1 MFFHLLLEVTI
12 VNNSVKIP
20 TALQICV
27 DDVGWFIGSD
37 DRYLSRPSRTG
48 LTRRHAPE
56 DYIAVNEIGKAIGQK
71 IMCPLVL
78 GEWDKDNIL
87 RGEIGVTFDPKN
99 WDRASLLDLK
109 LAQRCFE
116 AAESSEYIE
125 YAIHGV
131 LHGSYDAE
139 GKQITELEC
148 FKCKDKDVD
157 YSGYINNGDGLLII
171 QTEEEIAHRFDLF
184 FKLYN
189 MWGFKKKI
197 RSYAA
202 PNGLPKNLNSSDM
215 LPLASVLKKNGI
227 TYWANSWGKPVGYT
241 EFIDG
246 ILYMEKC
253 CNCRIPWNA
262 CDVDPDYVQDFVKET
277 DSDTGSVMSTHWP
290 NFLRFNAQNNLQNVD
305 KWAAFFKRQSEI
317 FGLMISKDI
326 AFAGSQCV
334 YHSYSKIDCSDKKI
348 KIDISDCIE
357 KGKDYLS
364 GELYV
369 SLKNDVVPASV
380 SGGTI
385 ELYETH
391 KDFKTYKIAHTSDV
405 IEITV
410 E

>member
-1 MFFHLLLEVTI
+1 MKKNVVL
-12 VNNSVKIP
+12 P

-48 LTRRHAPE
+48 MTRRHVPE
-56 DYIAVNEIGKAIGQK
+56 DYIAVNEVGKAIGQK

-87 RGEIGVTFDPKN
+87 RGEIGVTFDPEN
-99 WDRASLLDLK
+99 WNRASQIDMK

-125 YAIHGV
+125 YAVHGV
-131 LHGSYDAE
+131 LHGNYDAE

-148 FKCKDKDVD
+148 FECEDKKVD
-157 YSGYINNGDGLLII
+157 YSGYINSGDGLLKT
-171 QTEEEIAHRFDLF
+171 QSEEEIAHRFELF
-184 FKLYN
+184 FKLYD

-202 PNGLPKNLNSSDM
+202 LNGLPRHLKHSDM
-215 LPLASVLKKNGI
+215 SALASVLKKNGI
-227 TYWANSWGKPVGYT
+227 KYWANSWSKPTGYT
-241 EFIDG
+241 DFVDG

-262 CDVDPDYVQDFVKET
+262 CDVDPRYVQDFVKDT
-277 DSDTGSVMSTHWP
+277 DEDTGTVMSTHWP
-290 NFLRFNAQNNLQNVD
+290 NFLRFNAQNNLENVE
-305 KWAAFFKRQSEI
+305 KWADFFKRQSEI

-334 YHSYSKIDCSDKKI
+334 YHNYSKITEEKDLI
-348 KIDISDCIE
+348 TVDISEAKE
-357 KGKDYLS
+357 KGSDFIS
-364 GELYV
+364 GEFYI
-369 SLKNDVVPASV
+369 SLKNDLIPKEVT
-380 SGGTI
+380 GGEL
-385 ELYETH
+385 ELYEIH
-391 KDFKTYKIAHTSDV
+391 KEFKTYKIKHTDSL
-405 IEITV
+405 ISIALA
-410 E
+410 

>member
-1 MFFHLLLEVTI
+1 MKGIIMKKDVVL
-12 VNNSVKIP
+12 P

-48 LTRRHAPE
+48 LTRRHAAE
-56 DYIAVNEIGKAIGQK
+56 DYTVLNEIGKAIGQK

-78 GEWDKDNIL
+78 GEWDKENIL
-87 RGEIGVTFDPKN
+87 RGEVGVTFDPQN
-99 WDRASLLDLK
+99 WNRASLIDMN
-109 LAQRCFE
+109 LAKKCFE

-125 YAIHGV
+125 YAVHGV
-131 LHGSYDAE
+131 LHGNYDAE

-148 FKCKDKDVD
+148 FERESKDTD
-157 YSGYINNGDGLLII
+157 YSGYINQGDGLLKT
-171 QTEEEIAHRFDLF
+171 QSEEEIAHRFELF
-184 FKLYN
+184 FKLYD

-197 RSYAA
+197 RSFAA
-202 PNGLPKNLNSSDM
+202 PNGLPKHLTSGDM
-215 LPLASVLKKNGI
+215 SAIASVLKKNGI
-227 TYWANSWGKPVGYT
+227 TYWANSWGKPVGHT

-262 CDVDPDYVQDFVKET
+262 CDVDPDYVLDFVKET
-277 DSDTGSVMSTHWP
+277 DEDTGTVMSTHWP
-290 NFLRFNAQNNLQNVD
+290 NFLRFNPQNNLQNVE

-334 YHSYSKIDCSDKKI
+334 YHAYSKVSFENRKI
-348 KIDISDCIE
+348 NVDISDCVE
-357 KGKDYLS
+357 KGNDYLS
-364 GELYV
+364 GEFYI
-369 SLKNDVVPASV
+369 SLKNGIEPVSV
-380 SGGTI
+380 NGGSI

-391 KDFKTYKIAHTSDV
+391 KEFKTYKIKHTENV
-405 IEITV
+405 IEIITA
-410 E
+410 

>member
-1 MFFHLLLEVTI
+1 MDKSI
-12 VNNSVKIP
+12 VLP

-27 DDVGWFIGSD
+27 DDVGWFTGAD

-48 LTRRHAPE
+48 MTRRHVAA
-56 DYIAVNEIGKAIGQK
+56 DYTAINEIGKAIGQK

-87 RGEIGVTFDPKN
+87 RGEVGVVYAPHT
-99 WDRASLLDLK
+99 WDRASLIDMK
-109 LAQRCFE
+109 LAKQCFE

-131 LHGSYDAE
+131 LHGNYDAD
-139 GKQITELEC
+139 GNQITELEC
-148 FKCKDKDVD
+148 FECKDKGVD
-157 YSGYINNGDGLLII
+157 YSGYRDGNDLLIT
-171 QTEEEIAHRFDLF
+171 QSEEEIAHRFELF
-184 FKLYN
+184 FKLYD

-202 PNGLPKNLNSSDM
+202 PNGLPQNLKGDDM
-215 LPLASVLKKNGI
+215 LALAKVLKKNGI
-227 TYWANSWGKPVGYT
+227 KYWANSSRKPVGYT
-241 EFIDG
+241 DFRDG

-253 CNCRIPWNA
+253 TNCRIPWNA
-262 CDVDPDYVQDFVKET
+262 CDVDPDYVQDFAKET
-277 DSDTGSVMSTHWP
+277 DENTGTVMSTHWP

-334 YHSYSKIDCSDKKI
+334 YHTYSKVDFNDKVI
-348 KIDISDCIE
+348 RIDISECQE
-357 KGKDYLS
+357 KGNDYIS
-364 GELYV
+364 GEFYI
-369 SLKNDVVPASV
+369 SLKNDLVPESIK
-380 SGGTI
+380 GGEF

-391 KDFKTYKIAHTSDV
+391 NEFKTYKVKHTDSI

-410 E
+410 A

>member
-1 MFFHLLLEVTI
+1 MDK
-12 VNNSVKIP
+12 SVVLP

-27 DDVGWFIGSD
+27 DDVGWFTGAD

-48 LTRRHAPE
+48 MTRRHVAA
-56 DYIAVNEIGKAIGQK
+56 DYTAINEIGKAIGQK

-87 RGEIGVTFDPKN
+87 RGEVGVVYDPHT
-99 WDRASLLDLK
+99 WDRASLIDMK
-109 LAQRCFE
+109 LAKQCFE

-131 LHGSYDAE
+131 LHGNYDAD

-148 FKCKDKDVD
+148 FECKDKDTD
-157 YSGYINNGDGLLII
+157 YSGYINYGDGLLIT
-171 QTEEEIAHRFDLF
+171 QSEEEIAHRFELF
-184 FKLYN
+184 FKLYD

-202 PNGLPKNLNSSDM
+202 PNGLPQNLKGDDM
-215 LPLASVLKKNGI
+215 LALAKVLKKNGI
-227 TYWANSWGKPVGYT
+227 KYWANSSRKPVGYT
-241 EFIDG
+241 DFRDG

-253 CNCRIPWNA
+253 CNCHIPWNA
-262 CDVDPDYVQDFVKET
+262 CDVDPDYVQDFAKET
-277 DSDTGSVMSTHWP
+277 DENTGTVMSTHWP
-290 NFLRFNAQNNLQNVD
+290 NFLRFNAQNNLQNVE

-334 YHSYSKIDCSDKKI
+334 YHTYSKVDFNDKVI
-348 KIDISDCIE
+348 RVDISECQE
-357 KGKDYLS
+357 KGNDYLS
-364 GELYV
+364 GEFYI
-369 SLKNDVVPASV
+369 SLKNDLVPQSIK
-380 SGGTI
+380 GGEF

-391 KDFKTYKIAHTSDV
+391 NEFKTYKVKHTDSI

-410 E
+410 A

>member
-1 MFFHLLLEVTI
+1 MNKSI
-12 VNNSVKIP
+12 VLP

-56 DYIAVNEIGKAIGQK
+56 DYIVLNEIGKAIGQK

-87 RGEIGVTFDPKN
+87 RGEIGATFDPEN
-99 WDRASLLDLK
+99 WDRASKLDMK
-109 LAQRCFE
+109 LAQKCFE
-116 AAESSEYIE
+116 AAENSEYIE

-131 LHGSYDAE
+131 LHGNYDAD
-139 GKQITELEC
+139 GRQITELEC
-148 FKCKDKDVD
+148 FECKDKGTD
-157 YSGYINNGDGLLII
+157 YSGYINSGDGLLTT
-171 QTEEEIAHRFDLF
+171 QSEEEIAHRFELF
-184 FKLYN
+184 FKLYD

-202 PNGLPKNLNSSDM
+202 PNGLPRHLKHSDM
-215 LPLASVLKKNGI
+215 SALSSVLKKNGI
-227 TYWANSWGKPVGYT
+227 KYWANSWGKPVGYT
-241 EFIDG
+241 DFTDG

-253 CNCRIPWNA
+253 CNCHIPWNA
-262 CDVDPDYVQDFVKET
+262 CDVDPAYVQSFVKET
-277 DSDTGSVMSTHWP
+277 DEDTGTVMSTHWP
-290 NFLRFNAQNNLQNVD
+290 NFLRFNPQNNLQNVE

-334 YHSYSKIDCSDKKI
+334 YHTYSKVDFNDKVI
-348 KIDISDCIE
+348 RVDISECQE
-357 KGKDYLS
+357 KGNDFLS
-364 GELYV
+364 GEFYI
-369 SLKNDVVPASV
+369 SLKNDLVPESIK
-380 SGGTI
+380 GGKI

-391 KDFKTYKIAHTSDV
+391 NEFKTYKVKHTDSI

-410 E
+410 A